1 LSETLTIAAYLQQL
15 DEELRLKHAPRKRL
29 LAEAEDHLRSAA
41 DELAGEGRFPAEAE
55 HMAVARFGAAAEVAR
70 RFAHAAA
77 SSSAR
82 TAVYC
87 TGLSFLAYAVTAL
100 LFVSAAPGWL
110 RDFPQGAPSML
121 AVQIASVAVAVTAVR
136 ALHWRRALVLDEERL
151 RLVANGALVATLA
164 VAAGAAA
171 ELLVALTR
179 PAAAPWSDAWSLIVG
194 FGLVAVVSLPAV
206 LVATASCARAGALD
220 SLPAWRAAG
229 ETLTLASD
237 VAAVVPPLGA
247 PVRAALR
254 RPGLTCAACALA
266 AFVAVIL
273 MQPLIAASFVLAALE
288 ATAVV
293 IGYLALGRPL
303 GLRKG

>member
-15 DEELRLKHAPRKRL
+15 DEELRLKRAPRKRL

-55 HMAVARFGAAAEVAR
+55 RVAVARFGAAAEVAR

-82 TAVYC
+82 IAVFW

-100 LFVSAAPGWL
+100 LFVAAAPGWL
-110 RDFPQGAPSML
+110 RDFPQGAASML
-121 AVQIASVAVAVTAVR
+121 AIQIASVAVAVTAVR
-136 ALHWRRALVLDEERL
+136 ALHWRRAPVLDEERL

-164 VAAGAAA
+164 VTAGAAA

-179 PAAAPWSDAWSLIVG
+179 PAAAPWSDAWSLIAG
-194 FGLVAVVSLPAV
+194 FGLVSVVSLPAV
-206 LVATASCARAGALD
+206 LVATASYARAGALD
-220 SLPAWRAAG
+220 SLPARPGAS
-229 ETLTLASD
+229 ETLTLAND
-237 VAAVVPPLGA
+237 VAAVAPPLGA

-254 RPGLTCAACALA
+254 RPGLTCAAFALA

-273 MQPLIAASFVLAALE
+273 TQPRVAGSFVLAALE